1 MDNLDREN
9 KYIKAK
15 DKVERIKKFYNNLLS
30 YIIFIGFL
38 AGLNYY
44 TDGWNNPWFLWAA
57 FGWGIG
63 IFFHA
68 VKAFNWNPF
77 FGKDWEDRKVKEY
90 MNQDNK
96 ENRKTQHWE

>member
-1 MDNLDREN
+1 MENFDKEN

-15 DKVERIKKFYNNLLS
+15 EKVEIIKKFYNNLLS

-44 TDGWNNPWFLWAA
+44 VDGWNHPWFLWAA

-68 VKAFNWNPF
+68 LKAFSWNPF
-77 FGKDWEDRKVKEY
+77 FGKDWEERKVKEY
-90 MNQDNK
+90 MNQDEK
-96 ENRKTQHWE
+96 GYKKTQHWE